1 MLAKEGVLWSKG
13 VLSAPRVSAA
23 ASASAI
29 KQALGAV
36 ACASASG
43 NGLISL
49 VTQKFF

>member
-29 KQALGAV
+29 KVLWPALLHQAM
-36 ACASASG
+36 ASSA
-43 NGLISL
+43 L
-49 VTQKFF
+49 